1 MVFKYLLDSKS
12 VVCNIHEEFSNFNKK
27 KYVYRLVNYKVQVHL
42 KNIECPDTQDR
53 HFDNAKGS

>member
-12 VVCNIHEEFSNFNKK
+12 VVCNIHEEFSNFDKRV
-27 KYVYRLVNYKVQVHL
+27 VYRLVNYKVQVHL

-53 HFDNAKGS
+53 HFDNAKGG